1 MGPQISASAP
11 CCVDLHADALLT
23 YALSL
28 SRRCVYGGAPKGP
41 QLRDLNWGCQIV
53 IATPG
58 RLNDFLEMGQVRLEQ
73 VSYLVLD
80 EADRMLD
87 MGFEPQIQRIV
98 SRLPPHRQTLF
109 FSATWPKEVSSAGV
123 QST

>member
-1 MGPQISASAP
+1 
-11 CCVDLHADALLT
+11 
-23 YALSL
+23 
-28 SRRCVYGGAPKGP
+28 
-41 QLRDLNWGCQIV
+41 
-53 IATPG
+53 
-58 RLNDFLEMGQVRLEQ
+58 MGQVRLEQ

-109 FSATWPKEVSSAGV
+109 FSATWPKEVSSAGA
-123 QST
+123 QSTGIAVAVPMSKTRFSFQQHQLSDAAAAIQARSVHCSSPV